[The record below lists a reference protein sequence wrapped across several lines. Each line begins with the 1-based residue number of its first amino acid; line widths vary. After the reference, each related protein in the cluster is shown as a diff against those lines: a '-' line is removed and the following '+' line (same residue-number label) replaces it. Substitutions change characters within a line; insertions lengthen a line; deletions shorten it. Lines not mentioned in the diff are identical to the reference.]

1 MKHIMGTA
9 LTIATCLVLLGAC
22 VALLTG
28 KRDIRK
34 FHRMRSM

>member
-1 MKHIMGTA
+1 MKHIIGAA
-9 LTIATCLVLLGAC
+9 LTVATCLVLLGVC

-28 KRDIRK
+28 KRDMRK